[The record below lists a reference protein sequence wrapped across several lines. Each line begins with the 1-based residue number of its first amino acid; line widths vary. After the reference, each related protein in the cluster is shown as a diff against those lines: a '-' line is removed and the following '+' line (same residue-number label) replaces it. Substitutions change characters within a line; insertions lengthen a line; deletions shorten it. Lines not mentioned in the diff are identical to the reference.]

1 MSWRKDKGG
10 LGPESGLGLRPKARA
25 KARAG
30 AVPKLSPSRAHHPD
44 GSVARTLP
52 ARATTPTRTPSA
64 SVRTASARSTRCGRP
79 TASLPLCAPPPVAAL
94 SAAAHTHTVP
104 LITRPPLM
112 RRIRGQPK
120 TRHRAQSTRSQTA
133 SASRSAGPP
142 PRHTRCHS
150 QAPQPPL
157 RPHSCHS
164 PIAAAHP
171 PPHPTR
177 RSNRTSPAD
186 GRASL
191 ARASAKQPR
200 GSWCAAKYP

>member
-10 LGPESGLGLRPKARA
+10 LGPESGLGLRPKARV

-30 AVPKLSPSRAHHPD
+30 AVPKLSRAHHHD

-112 RRIRGQPK
+112 RRIRGRPK
-120 TRHRAQSTRSQTA
+120 TRHQAQSTRSRTA

-171 PPHPTR
+171 PPPHLQVESNFPSR
-177 RSNRTSPAD
+177 RSGKFSESKRETTSWLVV
-186 GRASL
+186 R
-191 ARASAKQPR
+191 R
-200 GSWCAAKYP
+200 

>member
-30 AVPKLSPSRAHHPD
+30 AVPKLSRAHHPD

-94 SAAAHTHTVP
+94 SAAAHTHTHTVP

-112 RRIRGQPK
+112 RRIRGRPK
-120 TRHRAQSTRSQTA
+120 TRHQAQSTRSRTA

-171 PPHPTR
+171 PPPHLQVESNFPSR
-177 RSNRTSPAD
+177 RSGKFSESKRETTSWLVV
-186 GRASL
+186 R
-191 ARASAKQPR
+191 R
-200 GSWCAAKYP
+200 

>member
-104 LITRPPLM
+104 HHEAPAHAQDKRTTQDEAPGPKYSLTDGFGVQVRWPAATPHAMPQPSPPAAAAPTQLPLTHRRRPPTSTPPAG
-112 RRIRGQPK
+112 RIEL
-120 TRHRAQSTRSQTA
+120 
-133 SASRSAGPP
+133 
-142 PRHTRCHS
+142 
-150 QAPQPPL
+150 PQP
-157 RPHSCHS
+157 
-164 PIAAAHP
+164 
-171 PPHPTR
+171 TV
-177 RSNRTSPAD
+177 
-186 GRASL
+186 G
-191 ARASAKQPR
+191 QV
-200 GSWCAAKYP
+200 